1 MHRNSAQFVRR
12 LVGLAVLGGMVLF
25 VSAAPAGAD
34 DAPEVLEYALPRLA
48 PADLREA
55 LAALP
60 APAVSP
66 MVDGAV
72 DLAAGSRSSAASEG
86 DRADAPLQQPTDRLL
101 EDFERA
107 AWPGGAAVS
116 PLLTWLPTTL
126 TDLWAAPGAGYFWAS
141 SSCQAAGGARS
152 LCPICGGPQGAAH
165 ACGARYPELTAG
177 SVTLRLDLSA
187 QQGLSELTLRLD
199 IWADAEPHEG
209 LVVNYL
215 EPMGGGASAR
225 RRTLRSFSG
234 DLKAWA
240 RDQRVDLMAARDEE
254 DPAWRADLSGRIVD
268 LELLFIS
275 HSNRPGVQ
283 NGQGIF
289 IDNLRLYGRPRT
301 VVVTPQPSATS
312 RASATAPA
320 TPLPT
325 LPPTGDRNVF
335 CPVGEPCGRLRVET
349 FVDARCD
356 GRFQAGVDQWLAGQ
370 RIDVVT
376 GGEPLRATTSRLGSA
391 YFLLPTR
398 RDTTVSFTAPAG
410 YQLCSNSP
418 VPLRL
423 SAADFGRW
431 GNKLVAFR
439 VKRAR

>member
-1 MHRNSAQFVRR
+1 MKQRSSAQRAPWM
-12 LVGLAVLGGMVLF
+12 VGLVALATLVL
-25 VSAAPAGAD
+25 AAGSDRAGAQ
-34 DAPEVLEYALPRLA
+34 DAGDPPAELPRLA
-48 PADLREA
+48 AADLRAA
-55 LAALP
+55 LAAIP
-60 APAVSP
+60 AAAPGLAEAAPPASRP
-66 MVDGAV
+66 GD
-72 DLAAGSRSSAASEG
+72 AAQ
-86 DRADAPLQQPTDRLL
+86 QQPTDLLL
-101 EDFERA
+101 EDFERGS
-107 AWPGGAAVS
+107 WPGGATPS
-116 PLLTWLPTTL
+116 RLLTWLPSSL
-126 TDLWAAPGAGYFWAS
+126 ADLWAAPGVGYFWAT
-141 SSCQAAGGARS
+141 SSCQAAAGARS

-187 QQGLSELTLRLD
+187 QQGLSELTMRLD

-215 EPMGGGASAR
+215 EPMGGATPAR

-234 DLKAWA
+234 DLRAWA
-240 RDQRVDLMAARDEE
+240 RDQRVDLLAARDEE

-275 HSNRPGVQ
+275 HSNQGGAQ

-301 VVVTPQPSATS
+301 VVVTPQPSATA
-312 RASATAPA
+312 RATATAPA

-335 CPVGEPCGRLRVET
+335 CPAGEPCGRLRVET
-349 FVDARCD
+349 YVDARCD

-418 VPLRL
+418 VPLSL
-423 SAADFGRW
+423 GAADFGRW